1 MWRLVFDMPWFFLKS
16 VNAYLIRDHD
26 GYALVDCGMDNE
38 ECWTQLNQQLGAL
51 NLPLTAIHTIVATHG
66 HPDHTGMANKL
77 REHGEKQVWLHRS
90 EEAFIEYR
98 RADDSK
104 ALLERWLV
112 RFGVPASEATDMA
125 SKVREGDRSTPAVQ
139 PTDLFQGGEE
149 LHLGQ
154 HRFEVHWT
162 PGHTPGHVCLY
173 EPSDRLLLCGDHILE
188 EVAPNVSL
196 QPYTDE
202 NPMPGYLSS
211 LEWVAEL
218 PVHMALPGHGA
229 PLSKLRER
237 ALGLVD
243 HQNERQD
250 QLESLLT
257 KTPQTAYELA
267 QQVWADSVPNNW
279 DKFGPRLRRN
289 AMGTLAAHL
298 ELLVE
303 RDRVQRCEDGVVAYA
318 RKDA

>member
-1 MWRLVFDMPWFFLKS
+1 MPWFFLKS
-16 VNAYLIRDHD
+16 VNAYLIRDPE
-26 GYALVDCGMDNE
+26 GFALVDCGMDNE
-38 ECWTQLNQQLGAL
+38 ECWTQLNQQLDAL
-51 NLPLTAIHTIVATHG
+51 NLPVDAVHTIVATHG

-77 REHGEKQVWLHRS
+77 RQAGKTKVWLHRS

-112 RFGVPASEATDMA
+112 RYGVPMAEAAEMS
-125 SKVREGDRSTPAVQ
+125 SKVREGDRSTPAVE
-139 PTDLFQGGEE
+139 PTDLFQGGES
-149 LHLGQ
+149 LQLGS
-154 HRFEVHWT
+154 HAFEVHWT

-173 EPSDRLLLCGDHILE
+173 EPAEQLLLCGDHILE

-202 NPMPGYLSS
+202 NPMPGYLGS
-211 LEWVAEL
+211 LRWVADL
-218 PVHMALPGHGA
+218 PVNLALPGHGA

-237 ALGLVD
+237 AMSLVS
-243 HQNERQD
+243 HQTDRQD
-250 QLESLLT
+250 QLEALLT
-257 KTPQTAYELA
+257 DRPQTAYQLA

-298 ELLVE
+298 ELLVDHE
-303 RDRVQRCEDGVVAYA
+303 RARRVEDGGVMYT
-318 RKDA
+318 RK